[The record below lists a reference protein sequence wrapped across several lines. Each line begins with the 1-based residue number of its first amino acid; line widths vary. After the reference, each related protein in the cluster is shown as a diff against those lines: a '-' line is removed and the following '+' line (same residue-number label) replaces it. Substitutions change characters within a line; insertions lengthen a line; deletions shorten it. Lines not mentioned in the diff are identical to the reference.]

1 MTTQELQL
9 FATEIG
15 AALDLCSPIR
25 LTVRTKDCVVC
36 VQVTLDRTMT
46 KQKIARLLVDKIE
59 AVFCPSEDLLILKER
74 LEQVQ

>member
-1 MTTQELQL
+1 MTTKELQL

-15 AALDLCSPIR
+15 ATITNNPTTIKL
-25 LTVRTKDCVVC
+25 RTKDCTVSIGVY
-36 VQVTLDRTMT
+36 LGLPMT
-46 KQKIARLLVDKIE
+46 RRKVARLLVDKID